1 MAWCRTSDKPLSEL
15 MMPYFT
21 GAFTRHYWGRSGEI
35 SCAILSCV
43 HDFFP
48 SFTPLNIRNHYDKTL
63 ALFDTSWWRCY
74 YDVYWL
80 GGMFSLTTTA
90 NALRWRHNGHDGDS
104 NRQPHDCLL
113 NRLFMRRSKKTS
125 KLRVTGLCAGNSP
138 VTGEFPA
145 QMASTAEI
153 FFHLMT
159 SSWTICL
166 LMANQARRV
175 PSGIVNN
182 HRYTFCNGF
191 INRETGQT
199 LAHITTAVLWNTK

>member
-1 MAWCRTSDKPLSEL
+1 MKWLPFCGWHFHIDFFVWKLWYFKQISLKLIKSGTINKRPTLIQIMAWCRTSDKPLSEL

-21 GAFTRHYWGRSGEI
+21 GAFTHHYSGRSGEI
-35 SCAILSCV
+35 LFAILSCF

-48 SFTPLNIRNHYDKTL
+48 CFTPLNIRNHYDKTL
-63 ALFDTSWWRCY
+63 TLFDTSWWRCY

-90 NALRWRHNGHDGDS
+90 NALRWRHNGRDGVS

-138 VTGEFPA
+138 VTGDFPA
-145 QMASTAEI
+145 QMASNAEI

-159 SSWTICL
+159 SS
-166 LMANQARRV
+166 
-175 PSGIVNN
+175 
-182 HRYTFCNGF
+182 
-191 INRETGQT
+191 
-199 LAHITTAVLWNTK
+199 